1 MNFKTFNS
9 ANTILGENALKYLN
23 DIEEKRIAIVMG
35 GRSQQNIIDD
45 IISDLKKSGK
55 ESKVVANIKN
65 EPSMGDIVQPLKNVM
80 NFKPDCIL
88 ALGGGSVIDS
98 AKALW
103 IFYEYP
109 DLKWEDV
116 LLPNPVP
123 VLGNKARLI
132 AVPTTSGT
140 GSETTSCAVMVEEE
154 IQEKRL
160 IISQNIIPSLCIL
173 DDELVCTMPNHVA
186 ANSGMDAFTHS
197 LEAGVNKAN
206 NPLVQRIALTAI
218 LDIFK
223 YLPISVNESP
233 GTAKFKEA
241 RGRIQLASYL
251 SGVAINNSGTGL
263 AHTFDQIGPKLNIP
277 HGLTCAVLLP
287 YTVEFIGDH
296 PFYRELGEIFGYKE
310 GPESSGKFLSK
321 KIIELNKSIGIPE
334 CFGKMNINEKDY
346 LEAMKEA
353 VYSGMNSG
361 GLGFAPKIPTYD
373 EAELFMSEAYYGR
386 R

>member
-45 IISDLKKSGK
+45 IISNLKKSGK

-140 GSETTSCAVMVEEE
+140 VHVRSLLWKEM
-154 IQEKRL
+154 IQ
-160 IISQNIIPSLCIL
+160 C
-173 DDELVCTMPNHVA
+173 
-186 ANSGMDAFTHS
+186 
-197 LEAGVNKAN
+197 
-206 NPLVQRIALTAI
+206 
-218 LDIFK
+218 
-223 YLPISVNESP
+223 
-233 GTAKFKEA
+233 
-241 RGRIQLASYL
+241 
-251 SGVAINNSGTGL
+251 
-263 AHTFDQIGPKLNIP
+263 
-277 HGLTCAVLLP
+277 
-287 YTVEFIGDH
+287 
-296 PFYRELGEIFGYKE
+296 
-310 GPESSGKFLSK
+310 
-321 KIIELNKSIGIPE
+321 
-334 CFGKMNINEKDY
+334 
-346 LEAMKEA
+346 
-353 VYSGMNSG
+353 
-361 GLGFAPKIPTYD
+361 
-373 EAELFMSEAYYGR
+373 
-386 R
+386 